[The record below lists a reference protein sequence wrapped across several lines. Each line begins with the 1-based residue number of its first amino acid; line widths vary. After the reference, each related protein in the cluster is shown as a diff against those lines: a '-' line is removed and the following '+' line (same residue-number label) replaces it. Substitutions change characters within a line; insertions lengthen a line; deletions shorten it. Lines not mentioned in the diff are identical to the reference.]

1 MATEKQKKVAE
12 LIVDNLSLDKPLNGG
27 EMLEKVGYS
36 EGITKS
42 PSRVLQ
48 SDGVKEILE
57 VMGFSEVKAK
67 EVVASIMLN
76 SEIDASSRLKAT
88 DQVFKVNGSYAP
100 DKSINLNLNGD
111 VMPTEDME
119 ALAQQLNDIARNNNR
134 TSIGGDG
141 ADAHALDIEA
151 QD

>member
-1 MATEKQKKVAE
+1 MATEKQKKVAK
-12 LIVDNLSLDKPLNGG
+12 LIVENFSLDKPLNGG
-27 EMLEKVGYS
+27 EIVENSGYGES
-36 EGITKS
+36 MKLYPG
-42 PSRVLQ
+42 RVI
-48 SDGVKEILE
+48 DTPGVKEALE
-57 VMGFSEVKAK
+57 VMGFSETKAK

-76 SEIDASSRLKAT
+76 SEVDASARLKAT

-111 VMPTEDME
+111 IMPTEDME